1 MRRAPLLAAFACLAG
16 IAALAQEKP
25 ADTQE
30 SPAGKREKPAGP
42 GPTGGLTEEEF
53 KALHDL
59 TDKEPPAPR
68 GKMVDLDGARAY
80 LSLPKGEP
88 PFPAVI
94 VIHEWWGLTGH
105 IQHWA
110 DRLAADG
117 FAALAVDLYG
127 GKVADNRDDAMRYMK
142 GVDAANAQ
150 ATLKRAHAFLKE
162 DARVKAARRGCM
174 GWCFGGAWTLKHA
187 MATPDLDAAIM
198 YYGQPVLDPAE
209 LKAIRAP
216 LLGIFGNRDK
226 SIPPEKVDAFGKALA
241 EAGVKHRIL
250 SYDADHAFANPS
262 GGRYDETAAAAAWA
276 EARAFLSERLR

>member
-1 MRRAPLLAAFACLAG
+1 MRRVPMLAALVCLAG

-25 ADTQE
+25 ADTPRT
-30 SPAGKREKPAGP
+30 PADA

-59 TDKEPPAPR
+59 TDRKPEAPR

-80 LSLPKGEP
+80 LSVPKGEP
-88 PFPAVI
+88 PFPGVI
-94 VIHEWWGLTGH
+94 VIHEWWGLNGH

-117 FAALAVDLYG
+117 YAALAVDLYG
-127 GKVADNRDDAMRYMK
+127 GQVAENRDDAMRYMK
-142 GVDAANAQ
+142 AVDAEKAA

-162 DARVKAARRGCM
+162 DARVKAEKRGCM

-187 MATPDLDAAIM
+187 MATPDLDAAVM
-198 YYGQPVLDPAE
+198 YYGQPVLKPAD
-209 LKAIRAP
+209 LKGIRAP

-226 SIPPEKVDAFGKALA
+226 SIPPETVDAFEKALA
-241 EAGVKHRIL
+241 SAGVKHRIL
-250 SYDADHAFANPS
+250 RYDADHAFANPS
-262 GGRYDETAAAAAWA
+262 GGRYDDKAASAAWT
-276 EARAFLSERLR
+276 EARAFLSERLK